1 MFEGLREAVERD
13 AERDEL
19 LQRFRPA
26 LARSVE
32 IGDRGQPVLG
42 GAH

>member
-1 MFEGLREAVERD
+1 MFEGLREAVERN

-26 LARSVE
+26 LARQALEAAGLSY
-32 IGDRGQPVLG
+32 
-42 GAH
+42 